1 MGPLKRYDGKNVYLV
16 GGSTGIGL
24 SAAKL
29 FAARGAHV
37 LLLARRDAQLRHA
50 ATEVAKAKV
59 ADTQR
64 LEWRTLDV
72 SHHDEVLATMAE
84 AVVEFGRPD
93 VLINC
98 AGRAY
103 PRPFED
109 VTYEQFDETM
119 KINLY
124 GVWNACAALV
134 PAMRGQG
141 GHIVN
146 VSSMAGFIGVYGY
159 TDYAASKFAVIGFSE
174 ALRSEVKSL
183 GIAVSVLCPPDTDTP
198 GFQVENT
205 TKPEETK
212 AISASAKVMHPDAVA
227 RVMIRGMEKETFL
240 IIPGADGKLA
250 HLAKRLA
257 PWLVERVMD
266 RTIRKVRRRFDR

>member
-1 MGPLKRYDGKNVYLV
+1 MTRYDGKNVYLV
-16 GGSTGIGL
+16 GGSAGIGL
-24 SAAKL
+24 SAAKV
-29 FAARGAHV
+29 FAARGANV

-50 ATEVAKAKV
+50 ADAVAKAK
-59 ADTQR
+59 ATGAQR

-72 SHHDEVLATMAE
+72 SKHDEVRVTMAN
-84 AVVEFGRPD
+84 AVVEFGRPN
-93 VLINC
+93 VLVNC

-103 PRPFED
+103 PRRFED

-124 GVWNACAALV
+124 GVWNTCAALV

-146 VSSMAGFIGVYGY
+146 VSSMAGFIGIYGY
-159 TDYAASKFAVIGFSE
+159 SDYAASKFGVIGFSE
-174 ALRSEVKSL
+174 ALRSEVKPL
-183 GIAVSVLCPPDTDTP
+183 GIVVSVLCPPDTDTP
-198 GFQVENT
+198 GFHVENE

-227 RVMIRGMEKETFL
+227 RVMIRGMEKGKFL
-240 IIPGADGKLA
+240 IVPGAGGKLA
-250 HLAKRLA
+250 HVAKRLA
-257 PWLVERVMD
+257 PWLVERIMD
-266 RTIRKVRRRFDR
+266 GTISKVRKRFDR